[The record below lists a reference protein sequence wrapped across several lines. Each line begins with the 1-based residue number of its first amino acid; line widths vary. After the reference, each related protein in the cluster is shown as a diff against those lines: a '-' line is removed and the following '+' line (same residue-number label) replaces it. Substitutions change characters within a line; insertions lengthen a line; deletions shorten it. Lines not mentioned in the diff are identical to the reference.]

1 MIMSYNS
8 PFGPGSWRRPAYGVG
23 VRDIGVDLGLR
34 RYMLQV
40 YNFMAAGLGVTG
52 LVAYAA
58 VATGFYQQIAG
69 TPLIWLIML
78 APLGAVLFLA
88 FRIERIGA
96 SAAQATFWTYAALM
110 GLSLAGI
117 FLLYTGTSI
126 ARVFFITAGTF
137 AAMSLYGYT
146 TQRDLSQ
153 FGAFLFMGLIGIVLA
168 SRVNIFIGSSA
179 LQFAISVIGVIV
191 FTGLTAWDTQRV
203 KAVYLESDPGDV
215 LTKKALMGA
224 LTLYLDFIN
233 LFVMLLQLVGQRRE

>member
-1 MIMSYNS
+1 MSYNS
-8 PFGPGSWRRPAYGVG
+8 PFDQGSWRRPLYRAG
-23 VRDIGVDLGLR
+23 VRAIEVDLGLR

-40 YNFMAAGLGVTG
+40 YNYMAAGLGVTG
-52 LVAYAA
+52 LVAYVA

-78 APLGAVLFLA
+78 APLGAVLFLS
-88 FRIERIGA
+88 FRIEQMSAG
-96 SAAQATFWTYAALM
+96 AAQATFWTYAALM
-110 GLSLAGI
+110 GLSLASI
-117 FLLYTGTSI
+117 FLLFTGTSI
-126 ARVFFITAGTF
+126 ARVFFIAAGTF

-146 TQRDLSQ
+146 TQRDLSR
-153 FGAFLFMGLIGIVLA
+153 FGSFLFMGLIGIVLA
-168 SRVNIFIGSSA
+168 SLVNIFIGSSA

-203 KAVYLESDPGDV
+203 NEIYLETDPGDV

-224 LTLYLDFIN
+224 LALYLDFIN